1 MQKHQPFVVKREG
14 KLRRRTRM
22 QWVTARAVRRA
33 GASSSPIH
41 TSPTHKGGW
50 RGLPH
55 GGLAGKGY
63 ARRYAPLAYAR
74 TNGAFPAQPAMAVT
88 QSRQKSSAK
97 SKSKAPAAASRR
109 SRPTAQERLVQGL
122 IELMQQGVAPWR
134 KPWDG
139 SGGGHHCNLISGH
152 RYRGSNPILLTLG
165 MHIRGSALPF
175 WCGYAEAK
183 GLGISPKKGSKAAM
197 ILRPQLHQQVNQ
209 QDPSQP
215 AEAGGPEGAPRSWVS
230 YRPVPVFNAADLEG
244 PGLAELIGTRQESA
258 GLQAR
263 PEPERL
269 AAAEAV
275 ISAWPVPVSFGGDRA
290 FYLPQL
296 DRIQLP
302 ERANFHS
309 PAAFYA
315 TWAHEQVHSTGHSS
329 RLKRDL
335 GGAFGKPRYAR
346 EELIAELGV
355 ALLGDRLEIGSE
367 LQSHAAYLEHW
378 IALLQAE
385 PQVLFQV
392 LREAR
397 QAVELI
403 APDEALRSGRK

>member
-1 MQKHQPFVVKREG
+1 MVASR
-14 KLRRRTRM
+14 
-22 QWVTARAVRRA
+22 ARAD
-33 GASSSPIH
+33 
-41 TSPTHKGGW
+41 
-50 RGLPH
+50 
-55 GGLAGKGY
+55 

-74 TNGAFPAQPAMAVT
+74 TNGAFHVQPAMAVS
-88 QSRQKSSAK
+88 QSAQKSSAK
-97 SKSKAPAAASRR
+97 SKSKAPVASSRR
-109 SRPTAQERLVQGL
+109 SGPNAQERLVLSL
-122 IELMQQGVAPWR
+122 IELMQQGGAPWR

-175 WCGYAEAK
+175 WSGYAEAK

-197 ILRPQLHQQVNQ
+197 ILRPQLHQQSDQ
-209 QDPSQP
+209 QEPGQREQADG
-215 AEAGGPEGAPRSWVS
+215 AEGAARSWVN
-230 YRPVPVFNAADLEG
+230 YRPVPVFNAGDLEG
-244 PGLAELIGTRQESA
+244 PGLAELVGARQEEA

-275 ISAWPVPVSFGGDRA
+275 LSAWPVPISYGGDRA

-302 ERANFHS
+302 ERVSFQS
-309 PAAFYA
+309 TAAFYA
-315 TWAHEQVHSTGHSS
+315 TWAHEQVHSTGQAS
-329 RLKRDL
+329 RLNRDL

-346 EELIAELGV
+346 EELVAELGAV
-355 ALLGDRLEIGSE
+355 LLGDRLEIGSE
-367 LQSHAAYLEHW
+367 LQNHAAYLEHL
-378 IALLQAE
+378 IALLQAD

-392 LREAR
+392 LVEAR

-403 APDEALRSGRK
+403 APARQECQRSVESVGGRARSSA

>member
-1 MQKHQPFVVKREG
+1 MVASR
-14 KLRRRTRM
+14 
-22 QWVTARAVRRA
+22 ARAD
-33 GASSSPIH
+33 
-41 TSPTHKGGW
+41 
-50 RGLPH
+50 
-55 GGLAGKGY
+55 
-63 ARRYAPLAYAR
+63 ARRCAPLAYAR
-74 TNGAFPAQPAMAVT
+74 TKGAFHVQPAMAVS
-88 QSRQKSSAK
+88 QSARKSSAK
-97 SKSKAPAAASRR
+97 SKSKAPAAAAGRR
-109 SRPTAQERLVQGL
+109 SGPNAQERLVLSL

-139 SGGGHHCNLISGH
+139 SGGGHHCNLVSGH

-175 WCGYAEAK
+175 WCGYSEAK

-197 ILRPQLHQQVNQ
+197 ILRPQLHQQAEE
-209 QDPSQP
+209 P
-215 AEAGGPEGAPRSWVS
+215 EAGQQKHADGAEGATRSWVS
-230 YRPVPVFNAADLEG
+230 YRAVAVFNAADLEG
-244 PGLAELIGTRQESA
+244 PGLTELIAARQEVA

-275 ISAWPVPVSFGGDRA
+275 LSAWPVPVSFGGDRA

-302 ERANFHS
+302 ERSSFDS
-309 PAAFYA
+309 PGAFYA
-315 TWAHEQVHSTGHSS
+315 TWAHEQVHSTGHAS

-346 EELIAELGV
+346 EELVAELGAV
-355 ALLGDRLEIGSE
+355 LLGDRLEIGSE
-367 LQSHAAYLEHW
+367 LQSLAAYLEHW
-378 IALLQAE
+378 IALLQAK

-392 LREAR
+392 LGEAR

-403 APDEALRSGRK
+403 APEGVVQSTAGQS

>member
-1 MQKHQPFVVKREG
+1 MVASR
-14 KLRRRTRM
+14 
-22 QWVTARAVRRA
+22 ARAD
-33 GASSSPIH
+33 
-41 TSPTHKGGW
+41 
-50 RGLPH
+50 
-55 GGLAGKGY
+55 

-74 TNGAFPAQPAMAVT
+74 TKGAFHVQPAMAVS
-88 QSRQKSSAK
+88 QSPQKSSAK

-109 SRPTAQERLVQGL
+109 SGPNAQERLVLGL

-139 SGGGHHCNLISGH
+139 SSGGHHCNLISGH

-165 MHIRGSALPF
+165 MHIRCSALPF

-197 ILRPQLHQQVNQ
+197 ILRPMLHQQGEE
-209 QDPSQP
+209 P
-215 AEAGGPEGAPRSWVS
+215 EAGQRVHADGAEGAARSWVS

-244 PGLAELIGTRQESA
+244 PGLADLIAARQEAA

-275 ISAWPVPVSFGGDRA
+275 LSAWPVPVSFGGDRA

-302 ERANFHS
+302 EPCSFQS

-315 TWAHEQVHSTGHSS
+315 TWAHEQVHSTGHAS

-335 GGAFGKPRYAR
+335 GGTFGKPRYAR
-346 EELIAELGV
+346 EELVAELGAV
-355 ALLGDRLEIGSE
+355 LLGDRLEIGSE
-367 LQSHAAYLEHW
+367 LQSHAAYLKHW

-392 LREAR
+392 LGEAR

-403 APDEALRSGRK
+403 VADV

>member
-14 KLRRRTRM
+14 KPRRHTGM

-33 GASSSPIH
+33 GASSSQIP
-41 TSPTHKGGW
+41 TSPTRKGGW

-74 TNGAFPAQPAMAVT
+74 TNGAFHVQPAMAVT
-88 QSRQKSSAK
+88 RSAQKSSAK
-97 SKSKAPAAASRR
+97 SKSKPPSAGRR
-109 SRPTAQERLVQGL
+109 SGPTAQERLVQGL
-122 IELMQQGVAPWR
+122 IELMQQG
-134 KPWDG
+134 
-139 SGGGHHCNLISGH
+139 
-152 RYRGSNPILLTLG
+152 
-165 MHIRGSALPF
+165 
-175 WCGYAEAK
+175 
-183 GLGISPKKGSKAAM
+183 
-197 ILRPQLHQQVNQ
+197 
-209 QDPSQP
+209 
-215 AEAGGPEGAPRSWVS
+215 EAGDPEAAARSWVS
-230 YRPVPVFNAADLEG
+230 YRQVPVSNASDLEG
-244 PGLAELIGTRQESA
+244 PGLAELIAARQEAA

-263 PEPERL
+263 PEPERP

-275 ISAWPVPVSFGGDRA
+275 LSAWPVPVSFGGDRA

-302 ERANFHS
+302 ERASFQS
-309 PAAFYA
+309 AAAFYA
-315 TWAHEQVHSTGHSS
+315 TWAHEQVHSTGHAS

-346 EELIAELGV
+346 EELVAELGAV
-355 ALLGDRLEIGSE
+355 LLGDRLEIGSE

-378 IALLQAE
+378 IVLLQAE

-392 LREAR
+392 LGEAR
-397 QAVELI
+397 QAVELL
-403 APDEALRSGRK
+403 AAEEGWAVAN

>member
-1 MQKHQPFVVKREG
+1 
-14 KLRRRTRM
+14 
-22 QWVTARAVRRA
+22 
-33 GASSSPIH
+33 
-41 TSPTHKGGW
+41 
-50 RGLPH
+50 
-55 GGLAGKGY
+55 
-63 ARRYAPLAYAR
+63 
-74 TNGAFPAQPAMAVT
+74 
-88 QSRQKSSAK
+88 
-97 SKSKAPAAASRR
+97 
-109 SRPTAQERLVQGL
+109 
-122 IELMQQGVAPWR
+122 
-134 KPWDG
+134 
-139 SGGGHHCNLISGH
+139 LISGH

-165 MHIRGSALPF
+165 MHIRCSALPF

-183 GLGISPKKGSKAAM
+183 ALGISPKKGSKAAM
-197 ILRPQLHQQVNQ
+197 ILRPQLHQQADQ
-209 QDPSQP
+209 Q
-215 AEAGGPEGAPRSWVS
+215 EAGRREQVDGAEGAIRSWVS

-244 PGLAELIGTRQESA
+244 PGLAELIAARQEAA
-258 GLQAR
+258 GQQAR

-275 ISAWPVPVSFGGDRA
+275 LSAWPVPVNFGGDRA

-302 ERANFHS
+302 ERASFHS
-309 PAAFYA
+309 PGAFYA
-315 TWAHEQVHSTGHSS
+315 TWAHEQVHSTGHAS

-346 EELIAELGV
+346 EELVAELGAV
-355 ALLGDRLEIGSE
+355 LLGDRLEIGSE

-392 LREAR
+392 LGEAR

-403 APDEALRSGRK
+403 APERGQSPTGEGD